1 MPRIPLAAV
10 GLLTLLIAGANV
22 PAASAET
29 LAPPT
34 VPGSAAPTSAQAA
47 QAVERPV
54 HDAPAVRRI
63 RVFVRDDRAV
73 LVVAR
78 TGYST
83 RSKLALN
90 DKNRPPYR
98 VVDAQRAGA
107 VTRTD
112 HNRLQGGPVPRLRG
126 RAAAVLLPTRR
137 PQARAARQDRRD
149 GTRVADRASQRSA
162 GRTFAQTRLRLRM
175 SPIRVS
181 RRTPRSAGATIAQQ
195 QQFLPANGWPPEEI
209 FYGTSWTNA
218 VLISVSWTDAPYRPY
233 LASLSPAVPSNWICH
248 GTMLQPSYPVV
259 NSFVDSEGNFEFH
272 GDGSFDRDDGYPCFL
287 DTVMTGKVS
296 PAPIPPEGTVP
307 CSSASLTFTDWN
319 FTAGVPVTL
328 QDMLPLPITFPCLG
342 D

>member
-90 DKNRPPYR
+90 DTGRLTVSLTRNGR
-98 VVDAQRAGA
+98 V

-112 HNRLQGGPVPRLRG
+112 HNRLQGVQSHGFAVERRLFFSPRAARKLGLRG
-126 RAAAVLLPTRR
+126 RTGETVLVSLT
-137 PQARAARQDRRD
+137 
-149 GTRVADRASQRSA
+149 ASQRSA